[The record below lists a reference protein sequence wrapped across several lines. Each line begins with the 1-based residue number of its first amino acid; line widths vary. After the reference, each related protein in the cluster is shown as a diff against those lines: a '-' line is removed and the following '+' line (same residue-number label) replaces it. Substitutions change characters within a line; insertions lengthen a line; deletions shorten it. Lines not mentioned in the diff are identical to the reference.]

1 MENKMTILHF
11 KASDKLKKL
20 ALETLRHK
28 EFQVPYQDKT
38 TSKKTFLFVKDS
50 GIYLMNGWG
59 EKDYK
64 NNVVVYA
71 KGYEPDSDDCWN
83 KCRDAVGGDD
93 FGEAIHMRKD
103 QLTRLANGG
112 DMSIRVSETQ
122 FEWRA

>member
-1 MENKMTILHF
+1 MTILHF
-11 KASDKLKKL
+11 KTSDKLKKL
-20 ALETLRHK
+20 ALETLRRK
-28 EFQVPYQDKT
+28 KFQVPYQDKT
-38 TSKKTFLFVKDS
+38 TSEKTFLFVKDS

-71 KGYEPDSDDCWN
+71 KGYEPESDDCWN

>member
-1 MENKMTILHF
+1 
-11 KASDKLKKL
+11 
-20 ALETLRHK
+20 
-28 EFQVPYQDKT
+28 
-38 TSKKTFLFVKDS
+38 
-50 GIYLMNGWG
+50 MNGWG

-83 KCRDAVGGDD
+83 RCREAVGGDD
-93 FGEAIHMRKD
+93 FGEAVHMEKD